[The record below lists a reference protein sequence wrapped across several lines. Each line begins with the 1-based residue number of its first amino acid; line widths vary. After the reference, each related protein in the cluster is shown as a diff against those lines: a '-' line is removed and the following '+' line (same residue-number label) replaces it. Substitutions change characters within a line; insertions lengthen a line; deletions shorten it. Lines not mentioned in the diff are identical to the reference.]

1 MRLRFLIRSL
11 LPVVV
16 LSTAALAE
24 DVEARRPT
32 VDLGVG
38 FRGFTRSF
46 GTTDGTSTVLG
57 YAGASSGVAA
67 EATYFPGAF
76 ATKGVWGDLGLFGEG
91 LLSLGLTTAF
101 SDNHFATSAVT
112 LRGGLMGRVPW
123 GRHMLLVHAGV
134 ESRAFEVAA
143 TSVEG
148 VSRPALPNL
157 ALLGPR
163 AGLGYRLAVTAPI
176 TLQVKAAL
184 GWALERGELGT
195 AGYFPS
201 SSAVTLD
208 AQVAVSFA
216 ITAGVEVRVAGD
228 WSRAFIALDASHTA
242 ADQSFGGGL
251 MLAVC
256 L

>member
-1 MRLRFLIRSL
+1 MA
-11 LPVVV
+11 V

-24 DVEARRPT
+24 DVEPRRPT
-32 VDLGVG
+32 VDLGIG
-38 FRGFTRSF
+38 FRGFTRAFVTSY
-46 GTTDGTSTVLG
+46 GTDTVPE

-67 EATYFPGAF
+67 EAAYFPGAF

-91 LLSLGLTTAF
+91 LLSLGLTSTF
-101 SDNHFATSAVT
+101 SGSHFATSAVT
-112 LRGGLMGRVPW
+112 LRGGLMARVPW
-123 GRHMLLVHAGV
+123 GRHMFLVHAGV
-134 ESRAFEVAA
+134 ESRAFDVAA

-148 VSRPALPNL
+148 GSRPALPNI
-157 ALLGPR
+157 AFLGPR
-163 AGLGYRLAVTAPI
+163 AGLGYRVAVTAPI

-184 GWALERGELGT
+184 GWAPERGKLGT
-195 AGYFPS
+195 TGFPF

-208 AQVAVSFA
+208 AQVALSFA
-216 ITAGVEVRVAGD
+216 IVAGVEVRVAGD

>member
-1 MRLRFLIRSL
+1 MA
-11 LPVVV
+11 V

-24 DVEARRPT
+24 DVEPRRPT
-32 VDLGVG
+32 VDLGIG
-38 FRGFTRSF
+38 FRGFTRAFVTSY
-46 GTTDGTSTVLG
+46 GTDTVPE

-67 EATYFPGAF
+67 EAAYFPGAF
-76 ATKGVWGDLGLFGEG
+76 ATKGVWGNFGLFGEG
-91 LLSLGLTTAF
+91 LLSLGLTTSF
-101 SDNHFATSAVT
+101 SVGSSNYHSATSAVT
-112 LRGGLMGRVPW
+112 LRGGLMARVPW

-134 ESRAFEVAA
+134 ESRAFDVAA

-148 VSRPALPNL
+148 VRRPALPNV
-157 ALLGPR
+157 AFLGPR
-163 AGLGYRLAVTAPI
+163 AGLGYRVAVTAPI

-184 GWALERGELGT
+184 GWAPERGELGT
-195 AGYFPS
+195 TGYFPF

-208 AQVAVSFA
+208 AQVALSFA
-216 ITAGVEVRVAGD
+216 IVAGVELRVAGD
-228 WSRAFIALDASHTA
+228 WSRTFIALDASHTA